1 MSFYEILFQLAGL
14 AIVGWILLIFFP
26 TWRFSR
32 WVAATHF
39 FPIFIAVFYGFG
51 VGAIILERGAGFM
64 ADFGT
69 AEGVARLLAQEEIA
83 WIAWLHILAFDQVVG
98 LWIYR
103 ENMQRRFV
111 PIPVQSLLLF
121 LTLMLGPL
129 GYLAWW
135 LVRAGKMGSGAF
147 GPDVMPGPKGPG
159 LHGNGHDVIDG
170 RREPPSVHDAGVPT
184 LTQIF
189 DAFRQERALT
199 WTSLGGVALGAIIL
213 LVAFVRGPIVEPEG
227 DLMKPATF
235 NLAVGIFILS
245 LIPWLPVSGFTDTG
259 RRLWRRWMVAML
271 IYAFGIETIQ
281 QFRGIDP
288 RFSLAEPASQAFG
301 ALFFASALAI
311 TVMSLA
317 LGVRAFDARTTGR
330 RGLMVIAAR
339 WAGAAMLIGFVAGMW
354 LSANRGRFVGVEGNL
369 LPLHAAGFHG
379 VQAIPLVALMLAWSG
394 VAVDTARRWAHIAG
408 LAWVGACIAIWWQT
422 ALGRSLLTPQ
432 QPVVILA
439 VLIVIWTVAALRAV
453 VAWRTSRPVAL

>member
-1 MSFYEILFQLAGL
+1 VPS
-14 AIVGWILLIFFP
+14 LIQ
-26 TWRFSR
+26 
-32 WVAATHF
+32 
-39 FPIFIAVFYGFG
+39 IANS
-51 VGAIILERGAGFM
+51 
-64 ADFGT
+64 
-69 AEGVARLLAQEEIA
+69 
-83 WIAWLHILAFDQVVG
+83 
-98 LWIYR
+98 YR
-103 ENMQRRFV
+103 E
-111 PIPVQSLLLF
+111 
-121 LTLMLGPL
+121 
-129 GYLAWW
+129 
-135 LVRAGKMGSGAF
+135 
-147 GPDVMPGPKGPG
+147 
-159 LHGNGHDVIDG
+159 
-170 RREPPSVHDAGVPT
+170 
-184 LTQIF
+184 
-189 DAFRQERALT
+189 ERALT
-199 WTSLGGVALGAIIL
+199 LTSLGGVALGAIIL
-213 LVAFVRGPIVEPEG
+213 AIVFVRGPIVEPEG

-288 RFSLAEPASQAFG
+288 RFSLAEPASQGFG

-311 TVMSLA
+311 SVMSIG
-317 LGVRAFDARTTGR
+317 LGVRAFDARATGR

-394 VAVDTARRWAHIAG
+394 IGVDTARRWVHIAG
-408 LAWVGACIAIWWQT
+408 LAWVGACVAIWWQT
-422 ALGRSLLTPQ
+422 ALGRSLLAPQ

-439 VLIVIWTVAALRAV
+439 VLIGIWTVAAMRAV
-453 VAWRTSRPVAL
+453 VAWRTSRAVAL